1 MAGVATHAEAVEAE
15 LVPQLWSTRQQWF
28 AERLAAMRARI
39 SSRS

>member
-1 MAGVATHAEAVEAE
+1 VEAE

-39 SSRS
+39 SSR